1 METGTTPVSNAID
14 FSGISLPFSV
24 NDLLGSS
31 MGLLGIVGS
40 FVLLGLAIVYVPKL
54 IGVIRASANSKGTK

>member
-1 METGTTPVSNAID
+1 MTPAPSNAID
-14 FSGISLPFSV
+14 FTGISLPFSV
-24 NDLLGSS
+24 TDLLSSS

-54 IGVIRASANSKGTK
+54 IGVIRASANTKGKH

>member
-1 METGTTPVSNAID
+1 LVPAPEPSKAID
-14 FSGISLPFSV
+14 FTGVTLPFNVS
-24 NDLLGSS
+24 DLLTSS

-54 IGVIRASANSKGTK
+54 IGVIRAASNSKGSK